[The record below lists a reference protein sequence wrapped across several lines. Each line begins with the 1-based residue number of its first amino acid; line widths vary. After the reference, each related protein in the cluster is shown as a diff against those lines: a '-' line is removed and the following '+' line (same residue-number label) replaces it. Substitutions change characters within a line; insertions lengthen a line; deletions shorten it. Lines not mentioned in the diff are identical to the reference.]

1 MIKIEY
7 SLIVSKPSADV
18 LSYQE
23 YVIQFGDAQKKAD
36 LEHLLALDQQL
47 YDLYP
52 TLKQTTT
59 GLEVN
64 KEYICFD
71 EIDAYYQF
79 EQEVTRIYDSRAKA
93 AFKEGL
99 AYCTTNNIY
108 VNRFVREIDENGQVY
123 GQTDGFTD
131 D

>member
-23 YVIQFGDAQKKAD
+23 YVTQFGDVQKKAD